1 MKLNAKLTSRK
12 ALKHEETNLPILN
25 DLAELFS
32 VLGDPTRLR
41 ILTGVRNSALSVQIL
56 AETLGISPSAVSHQ
70 LRLLR
75 AHRLVQSQRNG
86 RNVLYTL
93 GDQCVW
99 NLLYA
104 GESHVQHRISGGD
117 KDS

>member
-1 MKLNAKLTSRK
+1 MKDKNIKL
-12 ALKHEETNLPILN
+12 LGN
-25 DLAELFS
+25 LAELFS

-41 ILTGVRNSALSVQIL
+41 ILTGVRDSALSVQTL

-75 AHRLVQSQRNG
+75 AHRLVQSRRDG

-99 NLLYA
+99 NLLFA
-104 GESHVQHRISGGD
+104 GESHLQHRISGGD
-117 KDS
+117 RDS

>member
-1 MKLNAKLTSRK
+1 MKKITDKQLNVLG
-12 ALKHEETNLPILN
+12 N
-25 DLAELFS
+25 LAELFS

-41 ILTGVRNSALSVQIL
+41 ILTGVRNSALSVQSL

-75 AHRLVQSQRNG
+75 AHRLVQSRRDG
-86 RNVLYTL
+86 RNILYTL

-99 NLLYA
+99 DLLFA
-104 GESHVQHRISGGD
+104 GESHLQHRVSGGD
-117 KDS
+117 RDS